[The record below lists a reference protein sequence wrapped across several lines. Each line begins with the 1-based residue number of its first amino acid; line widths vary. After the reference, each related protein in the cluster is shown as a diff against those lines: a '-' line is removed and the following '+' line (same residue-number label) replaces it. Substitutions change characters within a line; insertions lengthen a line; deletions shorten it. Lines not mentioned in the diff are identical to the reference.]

1 MNISNITR
9 HPYFQL
15 LLGAA
20 GVASLIAA
28 VIAVMEWKK
37 KSLQY
42 DLQNEKVRLEIKQLT
57 EKQKYG

>member
-1 MNISNITR
+1 MNVSNITR

-20 GVASLIAA
+20 GAASLIAA
-28 VIAVMEWKK
+28 FIALMEWRK

-42 DLQNEKVRLEIKQLT
+42 DLQNEKVRLEIKLLN